1 MIKYNAP
8 KNVLANQRVRRVNF
22 LGYFAVVLTGLDDA
36 VPSNSV
42 QKKEGI
48 SSEFCHT
55 IQECLKDEL

>member
-1 MIKYNAP
+1 MC
-8 KNVLANQRVRRVNF
+8 VNF

-36 VPSNSV
+36 VPSNSM